1 MGADRRIC
9 RGGRGAYTGRYFGE
23 RMNRIRRGG
32 RGVDGEWGRVRRP
45 GKRGNTLAGS
55 GRGRRKRPLPASSQP
70 PPLRGRSRF
79 RSDMTKYL
87 PVKALPLREKH
98 CISANL
104 WEREKII
111 EYRRT
116 LHRRTLQSTE
126 RRGRWLNLLLCS
138 IQRWRWRRRRWSERL
153 A

>member
-1 MGADRRIC
+1 MNCAPTKGYPDDIVKTHHCAQQDAPAPQQGA
-9 RGGRGAYTGRYFGE
+9 
-23 RMNRIRRGG
+23 MNCSPTSILS
-32 RGVDGEWGRVRRP
+32 V
-45 GKRGNTLAGS
+45 
-55 GRGRRKRPLPASSQP
+55 Q
-70 PPLRGRSRF
+70 
-79 RSDMTKYL
+79 
-87 PVKALPLREKH
+87 

-116 LHRRTLQSTE
+116 LHGRTLQSTE

-153 A
+153 AWQR